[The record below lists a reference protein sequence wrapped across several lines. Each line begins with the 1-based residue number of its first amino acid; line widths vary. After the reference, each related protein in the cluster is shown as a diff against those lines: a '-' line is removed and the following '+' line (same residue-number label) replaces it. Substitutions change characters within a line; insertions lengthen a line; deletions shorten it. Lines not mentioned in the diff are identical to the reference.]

1 MDSSEEKSKELGRRS
16 DEQIVTP
23 GDSFSKEGRWGY
35 TAIAWESK
43 MEIQVHFRR
52 RSFILALVLSAL
64 FVAPGL
70 AQDYQ
75 QDAERLAPLLDW
87 HEGSVVAD
95 IGAGKGEMTLAA
107 AKRVGATG
115 RVYTTE
121 LDAKKLAQLEELA
134 AKEKNLTAL
143 RAGETQVNLPPE
155 CCDSIFMRL
164 VYHHL
169 TKPAEIDASLFRPLK
184 PGGLLAVIDEE
195 PQPGTKRPEGVPE
208 NRVGH
213 GVPQKIVM
221 EELTAAGFQVV
232 KMIDDWPDK
241 HYCAVFRKPSR

>member
-1 MDSSEEKSKELGRRS
+1 
-16 DEQIVTP
+16 
-23 GDSFSKEGRWGY
+23 
-35 TAIAWESK
+35 
-43 MEIQVHFRR
+43 MEMLVNMRR
-52 RSFILALVLSAL
+52 RSFLLPLVLSVL
-64 FVAPGL
+64 VVTPGR

-75 QDAERLAPLLDW
+75 QDADRLAPLLDW
-87 HEGSVVAD
+87 QPGSVVAD

-107 AKRVGATG
+107 AKRVGSAG

-134 AKEKNLTAL
+134 AKEKNITAL

-169 TKPAEIDASLFRPLK
+169 TQPAEIDSSLFRSLK

-213 GVPQKIVM
+213 GVPQKIVI
-221 EELTAAGFQVV
+221 EELTSAGFKVV
-232 KMIDDWPDK
+232 KSFDDWPDK
-241 HYCAVFRKPSR
+241 HYCVIFRKPSR

>member
-1 MDSSEEKSKELGRRS
+1 M
-16 DEQIVTP
+16 
-23 GDSFSKEGRWGY
+23 Y
-35 TAIAWESK
+35 TVVARDPK
-43 MEIQVHFRR
+43 MEMLLHTRR
-52 RSFILALVLSAL
+52 RSFIIVLVLSA
-64 FVAPGL
+64 FIVPRAR

-75 QDAERLAPLLDW
+75 KDADQLAPLLNW
-87 HEGSVVAD
+87 QPGSVVAD

-134 AKEKNLTAL
+134 AKEKNITAL

-169 TKPAEIDASLFRPLK
+169 TQPAEIDSSLFRSLK

-213 GVPQKIVM
+213 GVPQKIVI
-221 EELTAAGFQVV
+221 EELTSAGFKVV
-232 KMIDDWPDK
+232 KSFDDWPDK
-241 HYCAVFRKPSR
+241 HYCVIFRKPSR

>member
-1 MDSSEEKSKELGRRS
+1 
-16 DEQIVTP
+16 
-23 GDSFSKEGRWGY
+23 
-35 TAIAWESK
+35 
-43 MEIQVHFRR
+43 MEILVHMRR
-52 RSFILALVLSAL
+52 RSFIIALVLSA
-64 FVAPGL
+64 FIVAPGR

-75 QDAERLAPLLDW
+75 QDADRLAPLLNW
-87 HEGSVVAD
+87 QPGSVVAD

-134 AKEKNLTAL
+134 AKEKNITAL
-143 RAGETQVNLPPE
+143 RAGETQTNLPPE

-169 TKPAEIDASLFRPLK
+169 TKPAEIDASLFRSLK

-195 PQPGTKRPEGVPE
+195 PRPGTK
-208 NRVGH
+208 
-213 GVPQKIVM
+213 K
-221 EELTAAGFQVV
+221 AGG
-232 KMIDDWPDK
+232 
-241 HYCAVFRKPSR
+241 CTRKPRRARRAAENPDRGTHLRGFSGREVYRRLARQTLLRGLPQAQA

>member
-1 MDSSEEKSKELGRRS
+1 MSCYVQNWYCNRAGGGYTVVARHPNMEILVHMRRS
-16 DEQIVTP
+16 
-23 GDSFSKEGRWGY
+23 
-35 TAIAWESK
+35 
-43 MEIQVHFRR
+43 
-52 RSFILALVLSAL
+52 SFIIAMVLSAL
-64 FVAPGL
+64 FVVPGR

-75 QDAERLAPLLDW
+75 QDADRLALLLNW
-87 HEGSVVAD
+87 QQGSVVAD

-107 AKRVGATG
+107 AQRVGTAG

-134 AKEKNLTAL
+134 AKEKNITAL
-143 RAGETQVNLPPE
+143 RAGETQTNLPPE

-164 VYHHL
+164 VYHHI
-169 TKPAEIDASLFRPLK
+169 TKPAEIDANLLRSLR

-195 PQPGTKRPEGVPE
+195 PQPGTKPPEGVPE

-213 GVPQKIVM
+213 GVPQMIVI

-232 KMIDDWPDK
+232 KTIDDWPDK
-241 HYCAVFRKPSR
+241 HYCVIFRKPDS